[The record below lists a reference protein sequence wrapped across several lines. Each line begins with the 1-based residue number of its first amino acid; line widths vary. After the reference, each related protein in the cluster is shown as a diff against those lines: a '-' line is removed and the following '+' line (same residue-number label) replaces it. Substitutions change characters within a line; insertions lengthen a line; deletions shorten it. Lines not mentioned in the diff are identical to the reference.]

1 MNRVAVIDIGTNSTR
16 LLVADKAGSGLKVV
30 ETGLI
35 ITRLGEGVGSGML
48 LPQAME
54 RTAGAVEMFRERAAG
69 LGARRVAATATSAA
83 RDAVNRNEF
92 LELVRSRA
100 GLQVRVLSG
109 EEEACLSYLG
119 VAAGLDIEPDTT
131 MVIDIGGGSTE
142 LIWKSENQ
150 LRLSSVNVGAVR
162 LTESGY
168 TESQVF
174 DELQPVLDAARGSSV
189 RFLVGVGG
197 TITTLAAIDLKLAA
211 YDRDRVHGYSMPAFR
226 IKQILSELQAMGLEE
241 RKKLQGLP
249 PGRADII
256 VAGAAIVKV
265 IMDGTGIDKLVVSE
279 YDILYGL
286 ALEEVEI
293 N

>member
-16 LLVADKAGSGLKVV
+16 LLVADKAGTGLKVV

-35 ITRLGEGVGSGML
+35 ITRLGEGIDSGML

-54 RTAGAVEMFRERAAG
+54 RTAGAVEMFREKAAG

-83 RDAVNRNEF
+83 RDAINRNEF
-92 LELVRSRA
+92 LNLIRLRA

-119 VAAGLDIEPDTT
+119 VTAGLDIEPDTT

-142 LIWKSENQ
+142 LIWKSEN

-174 DELQPVLDAARGSSV
+174 HKLQPLLDAARVSGV

-197 TITTLAAIDLKLAA
+197 TITTLAAIDLKLAT
-211 YDRDRVHGYSMPAFR
+211 YDRERVHGYSMPAFR
-226 IKQILSELQAMGLEE
+226 IKQILSELQAMSLEE

-286 ALEEVEI
+286 ALKEVEI